1 MTMSTTLSEPTY
13 RQDPTEVAPGTYVI
27 HEVQH
32 ALGQPL
38 SVYINSAVILAGQ
51 PVLID
56 TGSRRN
62 QRNWLED
69 AFALVDP
76 QEVGWIF
83 ISHEDPDHVGNLDE
97 VMAACPNANLVCS
110 WALTERYANA
120 FDFPLERCRWM
131 DDGVTFDAGDRQMAV
146 VRPPLY
152 DSPTT
157 RGLLDTKTGVYWA
170 VDSFAT
176 PVPGG
181 DGAENLARD
190 VAELD
195 EEFWTHG
202 MTMFAINALAPW
214 LRLVDEDRFGAEV
227 GRLSDLE
234 ISTIISAHSPSITG
248 KMVAV
253 ALDKMRELPSAE
265 CPPAPD
271 QAVLDVIL
279 AATQAT

>member
-1 MTMSTTLSEPTY
+1 MSTVLSEPTY
-13 RQDPTEVAPGTYVI
+13 HQDPTAVAPGTYVI

-38 SVYINSAVILAGQ
+38 SVYINSAIIQAEE
-51 PVLID
+51 PILID

-62 QRNWLED
+62 RRNWLED
-69 AFALVDP
+69 AFSLVDP
-76 QEVGWIF
+76 EEVRWVF
-83 ISHEDPDHVGNLDE
+83 VSHEDADHVGNLDE
-97 VMAACPNANLVCS
+97 VMTACPNANLVCS
-110 WALTERYANA
+110 WALTERHTNA

-131 DDGVTFDAGDRQMAV
+131 DDGVTFDAGDRQMTV

-214 LRLVDEDRFGAEV
+214 LRLVDVDRFGAEV
-227 GRLSDLE
+227 DRFSKLG
-234 ISTIISAHSPSITG
+234 ISTIISAHSPAITG
-248 KMVAV
+248 DKVDT
-253 ALDKMRELPSAE
+253 ALAKMRDLPTAE
-265 CPPAPD
+265 CPPAPN
-271 QAVLDVIL
+271 QAVLDLIL